1 MKSGLLPLLAALVLL
16 APTAPADAQAF
27 DGGRL
32 EFGYREFPFG
42 LYSGSFFAEGSVL
55 DFGAFP
61 PSFPGAVHAAH
72 VRHDGFHMIVVL
84 GGFQNPDG
92 SVDLAFLF
100 LRSEEPF
107 TTGQYVVDPVTYS
120 IVFGFV
126 DDGTD
131 VQIPED
137 LWNANWQTVFDSVLA
152 SHKLGSVSGVI
163 TLDVVEPGRVSG
175 SFAGYMAEPDG
186 VRVVVTDA
194 AFSAGTVI
202 LPVESSSWSR
212 IKAIYRN

>member
-1 MKSGLLPLLAALVLL
+1 MKSGLLSLLAALALL
-16 APTAPADAQAF
+16 TSTAPAGGQSF

-32 EFGYREFPFG
+32 EFGFREFPSG
-42 LYSGSFFAEGSVL
+42 LYSGTFFAEGSVL

-72 VRHDGFHMIVVL
+72 VRHDGLHMIVLL

-92 SVDLAFLF
+92 SADVAFLF
-100 LRSEEPF
+100 LQSEEPF
-107 TTGQYVVDPVTYS
+107 AAGQYVVDPMTYS

-126 DDGTD
+126 DDATG

-137 LWNANWQTVFDSVLA
+137 LWSADWQTVFDSVLA
-152 SHKLGSVSGVI
+152 SHKMGSVSGVI
-163 TLDVVEPGRVSG
+163 TLDVVEPGRVVG

-186 VRVVVTDA
+186 VQVVVTDA
-194 AFSAGTVI
+194 TFNAGAVI

>member
-1 MKSGLLPLLAALVLL
+1 MKSGLLSLLAALALL
-16 APTAPADAQAF
+16 ASTAPAGAQSF

-32 EFGYREFPFG
+32 AFGYREFPFG
-42 LYSGSFFAEGSVL
+42 QYSGTFFAEGSVL

-72 VRHDGFHMIVVL
+72 VRHDGFHMIIIL

-92 SVDLAFLF
+92 SADVAFLF
-100 LRSEEPF
+100 LQSLEPF
-107 TTGQYVVDPVTYS
+107 TVGQFVVDPVTYS
-120 IVFGFV
+120 VAFGFV
-126 DDGTD
+126 DDATG

-137 LWNANWQTVFDSVLA
+137 LWNADWQTVFDSVLA

-163 TLDVVEPGRVSG
+163 TLEVVEPGRVVG

-186 VRVVVTDA
+186 MQVVVTDA
-194 AFSAGTVI
+194 SFTAGAVI
-202 LPVESSSWSR
+202 LPVQSSSWSR